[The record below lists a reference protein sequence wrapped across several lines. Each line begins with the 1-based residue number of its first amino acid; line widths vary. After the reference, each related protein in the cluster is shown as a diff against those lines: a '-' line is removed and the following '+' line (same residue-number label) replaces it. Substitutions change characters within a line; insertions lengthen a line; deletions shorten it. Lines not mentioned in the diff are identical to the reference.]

1 MPYVQL
7 EHWLDR
13 GAIKAWWGFSW
24 KTFGG
29 LAVGAVV
36 GLQLGTL
43 VYGSGSAGQVGL
55 LAAGAVLGLLIM
67 LQRRGMIAGKR
78 LLILLQFGL
87 RVLRGHTEIDG
98 RAYGIVAEE
107 PDPAPL
113 IRVRVRQQPS
123 PLAGPTP
130 MDAAPPGTSAGRLLG
145 DAVVPPHA
153 IEELTP

>member
-7 EHWLDR
+7 EQWLDR

-55 LAAGAVLGLLIM
+55 LALGAVLGLLVM

-78 LLILLQFGL
+78 LLILVQFGF

-98 RAYGIVAEE
+98 RAYGVVAEE
-107 PDPAPL
+107 PEPAPL
-113 IRVRVRQQPS
+113 MRVRVRQHPVDQ
-123 PLAGPTP
+123 LGGTAGPNTVDDVALP
-130 MDAAPPGTSAGRLLG
+130 PPAPTT
-145 DAVVPPHA
+145 
-153 IEELTP
+153 EEPAT

>member
-7 EHWLDR
+7 EQWLDR

-43 VYGSGSAGQVGL
+43 LYGSGSAGQVGL

-113 IRVRVRQQPS
+113 IRVRVRQAPA
-123 PLAGPTP
+123 AGPPAADQHAARAPTQ
-130 MDAAPPGTSAGRLLG
+130 DASRATDTREPVGAP
-145 DAVVPPHA
+145 
-153 IEELTP
+153 